1 MNLVWLPIL
10 CGHVARSCHLHA
22 REFLEVSDIHKAFIN
37 PELESIT
44 HTDYQIGKNSLF
56 LPVTTPVV
64 VSKCVTLTV
73 AVGVKECA
81 TLPEPRTFSLLRDPI
96 DFPTPLKSG
105 IFRISTDGHPAVR
118 GIGFPR
124 RGSSGVLYLL
134 WSSGHDSVS

>member
-1 MNLVWLPIL
+1 MSDTVKAII
-10 CGHVARSCHLHA
+10 CH
-22 REFLEVSDIHKAFIN
+22 
-37 PELESIT
+37 ELESIT

-56 LPVTTPVV
+56 LPVTTPAV
-64 VSKCVTLTV
+64 VSKCVIRTV
-73 AVGVKECA
+73 AVGVTGCV